1 MDDRSLNLIALTVGL
16 FTLTSL
22 VTPALHLSPYLPA
35 GGALI
40 LLGAIGVDT
49 LAFQGQVTRAMRDR
63 LVGRSVQEEERI
75 LRHEAGHFLLAHLHE
90 IPITGYAL
98 DAWESLRQG
107 QVGDGGVRF
116 DLEQSLSGHLNAKL
130 AGNLANSAGNVSG
143 KLAGNVTQVSS
154 HWVEAAAMVLMAG
167 IAAEQ
172 MFYKQAIGGQNDR
185 EQLRTLFRAL
195 QIRALDA
202 KQRERLAIREAQACL
217 EQHRSAYDALVEKMQ
232 QRADVATCQ
241 AAIQATIQVEV
252 QTSPQKQEADEN
264 PI

>member
-116 DLEQSLSGHLNAKL
+116 DLEQSLSGHLNTKL
-130 AGNLANSAGNVSG
+130 ASNLANS
-143 KLAGNVTQVSS
+143 AGNVTQVSS

-172 MFYKQAIGGQNDR
+172 MFYEQAIGGQNDR